1 MAVRAALLLAL
12 RATTGALLVIWGA
25 IKIME
30 PDRAA
35 RVSDVFYGGLLS
47 GQALQAPLGWAEVAL
62 GALVM
67 LGLLRRIAYPLQA
80 LVLCA
85 GALALWKYILDPLGA
100 WLLTPET
107 RQYLFFP
114 SSTLAV
120 ASLILIFFMEFDRLA
135 LDHALRRRSQAGA
148 DARAAR

>member
-12 RATTGALLVIWGA
+12 RVTTGALLVVWGTL
-25 IKIME
+25 KVME
-30 PDRAA
+30 PGYAA
-35 RVSDVFYGGLLS
+35 RVSDAFYGGLLS
-47 GQALQAPLGWAEVAL
+47 GRALQAPLGWAEIAL
-62 GALVM
+62 GALVI
-67 LGLLRRIAYPLQA
+67 LGLFRRIVYPLQA

-85 GALALWKYILDPLGA
+85 GALAVWKYILDPLGA

-120 ASLILIFFMEFDRLA
+120 ASLILVFFMEFDRLA
-135 LDHALRRRSQAGA
+135 LDRALRRR
-148 DARAAR
+148 